1 MVKLNVVSPVVMSI
15 GGSLLFDKNSKPN
28 VDFLKKLNK
37 FVRNH
42 AEKGTRFML
51 ISGGGAICRTYQ
63 NAAQSVIKDM
73 SNRDLDWLGV
83 HSTRLN
89 GHLLRTIFVDIA
101 HPRMIENYDHKLENW
116 TEPVVIGAGWKP
128 GWSTDYC
135 AVTLARDNKAK
146 LLINLSNINYVF
158 DSDPRINPNAKPLI
172 ETSWDYIHNLV
183 GDTWTPGMNTPFDP
197 VATQLASEIGLQ
209 VVVANGDNFEN
220 LEKIFAGNDFT
231 GTVIK

>member
-1 MVKLNVVSPVVMSI
+1 MVKLNVSSPVVMSI
-15 GGSLLFDKNSKPN
+15 GGSLLFDKNGKPN
-28 VDFLKKLNK
+28 VDFLQKLNK

-42 AEKGTRFML
+42 VEKGTRFML

-63 NAAQSVIKDM
+63 NAAQRVIKDM
-73 SNRDLDWLGV
+73 TNRDLDWLGV

-116 TEPVVIGAGWKP
+116 VEPVVIGAGWKP

-135 AVTLARDNKAK
+135 AVTLAHDNNAK
-146 LLINLSNINYVF
+146 LLINLTNIDYVF
-158 DSDPRINPNAKPLI
+158 DSDPKVNVEAKPI
-172 ETSWDYIHNLV
+172 VETDWEFIKKLV
-183 GDTWTPGMNTPFDP
+183 GDEWKPGMNTPFDP
-197 VATQLASEIGLQ
+197 VATHLASEIGLQ

-220 LEKIFAGNDFT
+220 LEKIFIGSDFI